1 MTITYKLI
9 PFLDGDPVS
18 VQLLKDGIPKLN
30 IPFYP
35 GNSDYEKYLEWLA
48 EGNTPLPADSE

>member
-18 VQLLKDGIPKLN
+18 VQLLEDGIPKLN
-30 IPFYP
+30 IPFFA
-35 GNSDYEKYLEWLA
+35 GNRDYEDYLDWLA
-48 EGNTPLPADSE
+48 EGNEPLPADES

>member
-9 PFLDGDPVS
+9 SNLGENPVS
-18 VQLLKDGIPKLN
+18 VQLLEDEVPKLN

-35 GNSDYEKYLEWLA
+35 GNRDYEQYLAWLA
-48 EGNTPLPADSE
+48 EGNEPLPAD

>member
-9 PFLDGDPVS
+9 SNLGENPVS
-18 VQLLKDGIPKLN
+18 VQLLEDEVPKLN

-35 GNSDYEKYLEWLA
+35 GNRDYEQYLAWLA
-48 EGNTPLPADSE
+48 EGNEPLPADSE